1 MSNADPTIFTSAATR
16 MSLPE
21 SPRNQFSKLVI
32 LIAAATVVVHWLTGS
47 QYGFHRDELATL
59 DDSRHLAWGYVAYPP
74 ITPFFGR
81 LSLTLFGTS
90 LAGFRFF
97 AALASAVS
105 LLLTGLMARELGGG
119 PRAQLVAATAA
130 LAACFETGTLMQYV
144 AFDYLFWVL
153 SVYFVIRL
161 LSSDAPQWWTAV
173 GASVGLGMLAKYG
186 MVFWVSGIIISF
198 LLTDARRHLTSK
210 WFWIGCGIAI
220 AIVLPN
226 LIWQIHNHFIS
237 LDFLKHIHERD
248 VRIGRTRNFLPDQF
262 TMTFLAVPLWM
273 LGLYFCL
280 LSSIGRRYRT
290 IAWMYIVPLTIF
302 VIAKGRGYYL
312 LAAYPM
318 LYAAGAVSGERWLGS
333 LRPARAKVV
342 AWITCVALIFNAAA
356 AAAITLPIAPI
367 QSRWWKIANS
377 MNDDLGEEVGWPELV
392 ETVAKVRDTLP
403 MAQRR
408 QLGILAA
415 NYGEAGAIDL
425 YGPQYGLPN
434 AISGVNSF
442 WQRGYGDPP
451 PQTLIVLGVSAR
463 FVNEHFDSCQ
473 LAAQVWNR
481 YGVKNEETRDHPDIY
496 VCLGLK
502 PSWPEFWKSFQH
514 FG

>member
-1 MSNADPTIFTSAATR
+1 M
-16 MSLPE
+16 
-21 SPRNQFSKLVI
+21 
-32 LIAAATVVVHWLTGS
+32 
-47 QYGFHRDELATL
+47 
-59 DDSRHLAWGYVAYPP
+59 
-74 ITPFFGR
+74 TPFFGR
-81 LSLTLFGTS
+81 LSLLSFGTS
-90 LAGFRFF
+90 LSGFRFF

-119 PRAQLVAATAA
+119 RRAQVVAVMAA
-130 LAACFETGTLMQYV
+130 LPVCFATGALMQYV

-153 SVYFVIRL
+153 SAYFVLRL
-161 LSSDAPQWWTAV
+161 LNSEAPHWWPPV

-186 MVFWVSGIIISF
+186 IVFWVAGIIIGF
-198 LLTDARRHLTSK
+198 LLTDSRRYLKSK
-210 WFWIGCGIAI
+210 WFLIGCGIAI
-220 AIVLPN
+220 VIFLPN
-226 LIWQIHNHFIS
+226 VIWQVHNHFIS

-248 VRIGRTRNFLPDQF
+248 VRIGRTKDFLPDQF
-262 TMTFLAVPLWM
+262 KMTLFAVPIWM

-280 LSSIGRRYRT
+280 ISTIGRRYRS
-290 IAWMYIVPLTIF
+290 IGWMYVVPLTIF

-318 LYAAGAVSGERWLGS
+318 LYAAGAVLGERWLAS
-333 LRPARAKVV
+333 VRPARANLV
-342 AWITCVALIFNAAA
+342 AGITLAALVFNTAFI
-356 AAAITLPIAPI
+356 AAITLPIAPI

-403 MAQRR
+403 VNERGH
-408 QLGILAA
+408 LGILAA

-451 PQTLIVLGVSAR
+451 PHTLIILGESAG
-463 FVNEHFDSCQ
+463 FVNPRFESCR

-481 YGVKNEETRDHPDIY
+481 YGVQNEETRDHPEIY
-496 VCLGLK
+496 VCRGLK
-502 PSWPEFWKSFQH
+502 SSWPEFWKSFRH

>member
-1 MSNADPTIFTSAATR
+1 MPSVDPSISTSSAIPTSR
-16 MSLPE
+16 PE
-21 SPRNQFSKLVI
+21 THRAQFSNLIIVI
-32 LIAAATVVVHWLTGS
+32 AVATVFVHWFTGS

-74 ITPFFGR
+74 LTPFFGR
-81 LSLTLFGTS
+81 LSLLLFGTS
-90 LAGFRFF
+90 LSGFRFF

-105 LLLTGLMARELGGG
+105 LLLTGLMAREFGGG
-119 PRAQLVAATAA
+119 RRAQVMAVMAA
-130 LAACFETGTLMQYV
+130 LPVCFATGALMQYV

-153 SVYFVIRL
+153 SAYFVLRL
-161 LSSDAPQWWTAV
+161 LNSEAPRWWPLV

-186 MVFWVSGIIISF
+186 IVFWVAGIIIGF
-198 LLTDARRHLTSK
+198 LLTDSRRYLKNK
-210 WFWIGCGIAI
+210 WFLIGCGIAI
-220 AIVLPN
+220 VIFLPN
-226 LIWQIHNHFIS
+226 VIWQVHNHFIS

-248 VRIGRTRNFLPDQF
+248 VRIGRTKDFVPDQF
-262 TMTFLAVPLWM
+262 KMTLFAVPIWM

-280 LSSIGRRYRT
+280 ISTIGRRYRS
-290 IAWMYIVPLTIF
+290 IGWMYVVPLTIF

-318 LYAAGAVSGERWLGS
+318 LYAAGAVLGERWLAS
-333 LRPARAKVV
+333 VRPARANLV
-342 AWITCVALIFNAAA
+342 AGITLAALVFNTAFI
-356 AAAITLPIAPI
+356 AAITLPIAPI

-403 MAQRR
+403 VNERGH
-408 QLGILAA
+408 LGILAA

-451 PQTLIVLGVSAR
+451 PQTLIILGESAE
-463 FVNEHFDSCQ
+463 FVNPRFESCRF
-473 LAAQVWNR
+473 AAQVWNR
-481 YGVKNEETRDHPDIY
+481 YGVQNEETRDHPEIY
-496 VCLGLK
+496 VCRDLK
-502 PSWPEFWKSFQH
+502 SSWPEFWKTFRH

>member
-1 MSNADPTIFTSAATR
+1 
-16 MSLPE
+16 
-21 SPRNQFSKLVI
+21 
-32 LIAAATVVVHWLTGS
+32 
-47 QYGFHRDELATL
+47 
-59 DDSRHLAWGYVAYPP
+59 
-74 ITPFFGR
+74 
-81 LSLTLFGTS
+81 
-90 LAGFRFF
+90 
-97 AALASAVS
+97 
-105 LLLTGLMARELGGG
+105 
-119 PRAQLVAATAA
+119 
-130 LAACFETGTLMQYV
+130 MQYV

-153 SVYFVIRL
+153 SAYFVIRL

-173 GASVGLGMLAKYG
+173 GASVGFGMLAKYG
-186 MVFWVSGIIISF
+186 MVFWVFGIIISF
-198 LLTDARRHLTSK
+198 LVTDAQRHLTSK

-220 AIVLPN
+220 VIVLPN

-262 TMTFLAVPLWM
+262 TMTLWAVPLWM

-318 LYAAGAVSGERWLGS
+318 LYAAGAVLGERWLGT

-356 AAAITLPIAPI
+356 AAAITLPVAPI

-403 MAQRR
+403 VNERGH
-408 QLGILAA
+408 LGILAA
-415 NYGEAGAIDL
+415 NYGEAGAINL
-425 YGPQYGLPN
+425 YGPRYGLPK
-434 AISGVNSF
+434 AISGTNSF
-442 WQRGYGDPP
+442 WARGYGHPP
-451 PQTLIVLGVSAR
+451 PETVIVLGESRDFVEHYFESYEVAAR
-463 FVNEHFDSCQ
+463 S
-473 LAAQVWNR
+473 WNH
-481 YGVKNEETRDHPDIY
+481 YGVANEETTRYPEIFLCRHFR
-496 VCLGLK
+496 
-502 PSWPEFWKSFQH
+502 PS
-514 FG
+514 